1 MGDMADEADEAYDA
15 RVSAAFLRRLIATK
29 DYDDSVLKE
38 ITWTSAD
45 GSRIKIKDMP
55 LERLKNTLKFCLNSD
70 KAKDWVPFLEAELK
84 RR

>member
-1 MGDMADEADEAYDA
+1 MGDMADETDDAYDC
-15 RVSAAFLRRLIATK
+15 RVSAAFLRRLLAK
-29 DYDDSVLKE
+29 KKYDDSVLDE

-55 LERLKNTLKFCLNSD
+55 LSRLKNTLKFCQNND
-70 KAKDWVPFLEAELK
+70 KGKDWVPFLEAELN